1 MWEKNWGVLHGA
13 GLAAETENKEGEI
26 VKEHRSQVHT
36 EEIAPG
42 EWMKHSSGMGG
53 TERPDMTWDTEI
65 RKLLAGTIQLWENGD
80 GAEIGGSEGH
90 GRGRTT
96 MWL

>member
-1 MWEKNWGVLHGA
+1 
-13 GLAAETENKEGEI
+13 
-26 VKEHRSQVHT
+26 
-36 EEIAPG
+36 
-42 EWMKHSSGMGG
+42 MGG

-65 RKLLAGTIQLWENGD
+65 SKLLADTIQLWENRD